1 MIKLPIGI
9 NIDDL
14 IDDLRVF
21 SWEASDILIYYSQML
36 RDTETKSNIINNSN
50 SNDPV
55 TIADLKVNE
64 LIISKIREKYKNIN
78 WEILSEE
85 NAKLDENSCD
95 LNSDWIWILDPLDG
109 TKDFIQGTGDYA
121 MHLALNYKNKP
132 FLGVVLIPEKNELWI
147 SNGSKVWCE
156 KRNRYQMGSSL
167 KNNTFLKDMRIV
179 TSKNHRNEALKKLIN
194 LINFKKVTVMGSV
207 GCKVASILRG
217 ESDIYISMTLP
228 GKSAPKDWD
237 FAAPAAILVG
247 AGGAITNLD
256 NEELSFNKTNFEQG
270 GIIIATSNKIFHG
283 EICKQIKGL
292 IKHND
297 IYPLEA

>member
-85 NAKLDENSCD
+85 NAKLDEN
-95 LNSDWIWILDPLDG
+95 
-109 TKDFIQGTGDYA
+109 T
-121 MHLALNYKNKP
+121 
-132 FLGVVLIPEKNELWI
+132 
-147 SNGSKVWCE
+147 
-156 KRNRYQMGSSL
+156 
-167 KNNTFLKDMRIV
+167 
-179 TSKNHRNEALKKLIN
+179 
-194 LINFKKVTVMGSV
+194 
-207 GCKVASILRG
+207 
-217 ESDIYISMTLP
+217 
-228 GKSAPKDWD
+228 
-237 FAAPAAILVG
+237 
-247 AGGAITNLD
+247 
-256 NEELSFNKTNFEQG
+256 
-270 GIIIATSNKIFHG
+270 
-283 EICKQIKGL
+283 
-292 IKHND
+292 
-297 IYPLEA
+297 